1 MKHLKVFITI
11 LLVFLLT
18 SCTFSETPIVK
29 DSFVPST
36 ELKVHFL
43 DVGQGDS
50 IFIELPNSQTM
61 LIDAGEKRYADV
73 VSDYLTEL
81 AITKI
86 DYVVGTHPHTDHI
99 GGLADI
105 IASFKTGD
113 IYLPKVGSNTKTY
126 ENLLTTIKEQNQ
138 VIHVAEKGKKILD
151 EKGLQVYF
159 LGPDQ
164 KYKNLNNNSAIV
176 KIVYGDTSFLFMG
189 DAETMVEAKLED
201 VKADVIKVG
210 HHGSDSSSSDD
221 FVTQVKPQYAV
232 ISVGAN
238 NQYNHPSSETIKK
251 YEDIGAT
258 VYRTDQN
265 GNIIISSDGKN
276 LEVTLAK
283 EANDASNS

>member
-50 IFIELPNSQTM
+50 IFIELPNGETM